1 MAKNEQSIQ
10 NSVRIQSTAVLA
22 GSSSNWGRGIDRRA
36 PVSSRSCREF
46 AGVRI
51 EFGPPGSSSLARR
64 SATCSAGQAGPPMLN
79 VPTREQQVG
88 WAIVGLGKLTLE
100 QILPAFGVC
109 KSSYPAALVSGHP
122 EKARQVAG
130 TYGIDAQAIYGYED
144 FERIKDNGRIDVVYI
159 VLPNSM
165 HAEYTI
171 RALQSGKHVLCEKPM
186 AASLAECEAMIDASR
201 KARGSS
207 ASPIVCTMNR

>member
-1 MAKNEQSIQ
+1 
-10 NSVRIQSTAVLA
+10 
-22 GSSSNWGRGIDRRA
+22 
-36 PVSSRSCREF
+36 
-46 AGVRI
+46 
-51 EFGPPGSSSLARR
+51 
-64 SATCSAGQAGPPMLN
+64 MLN

-100 QILPAFGVC
+100 QILPAYGVC

-122 EKARQVAG
+122 EKDRQVAG

-144 FERIKDNGRIDVVYI
+144 FDRIKDNGRIDVVYI

-171 RALQSGKHVLCEKPM
+171 RALQSGKYESWRHASVPSELLEARAIRCSVRM
-186 AASLAECEAMIDASR
+186 APF
-201 KARGSS
+201 K
-207 ASPIVCTMNR
+207 